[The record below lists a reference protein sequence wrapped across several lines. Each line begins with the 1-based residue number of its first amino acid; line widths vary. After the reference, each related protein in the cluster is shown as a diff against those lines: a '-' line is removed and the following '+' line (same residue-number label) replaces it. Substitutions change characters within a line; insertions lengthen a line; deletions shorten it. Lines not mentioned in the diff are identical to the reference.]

1 MRVESPA
8 STMRPFALLTLSFL
22 SLCAFAQG
30 DSGTFIPSSPLT
42 PAEVAKLKEKMKRDA
57 VLTDAAIEEWVKHG
71 RDLHT
76 YRESDIF
83 AAFPEL
89 RGARKL
95 SECSNKIMSGAT
107 ELVFIS
113 DTGKN
118 EVTIKAVRCRPVDKG
133 LTCEAVRRS
142 TNYFL
147 ESPEHFFSLENLTFA
162 QARPIVEAYTSGRIT
177 GLPDWFATARP
188 NVASITALPDGSYRM
203 RFGDVYC
210 TGCSAAYN
218 VRLETSGA
226 EARLVYV
233 GDPEAV
239 CF

>member
-1 MRVESPA
+1 
-8 STMRPFALLTLSFL
+8 MRPFALLTLSFL
-22 SLCAFAQG
+22 SLCVFAQG

-42 PAEVAKLKEKMKRDA
+42 PAEVAKLKEKMKRDG
-57 VLTDAAIEEWVKHG
+57 VLSDAAIEDWIKDG
-71 RDLHT
+71 RRLFT

-83 AAFPEL
+83 TAFPEL
-89 RGARKL
+89 RGDKKL
-95 SECSNKIMSGAT
+95 SECSNSIMSGAT
-107 ELVFIS
+107 ELVFMS

-118 EVTIKAVRCRPVDKG
+118 EVTIKAVHCRPVDKG
-133 LTCEAVRRS
+133 LSCEAVRRS

-162 QARPIVEAYTSGRIT
+162 QARPIVEAYTVGLIT
-177 GLPDWFATARP
+177 GLPDWFATARQS
-188 NVASITALPDGSYRM
+188 VTSITALPDGSYRM

-210 TGCSAAYN
+210 SGCASAYN
-218 VRLETSGA
+218 VRLEASGT

>member
-1 MRVESPA
+1 
-8 STMRPFALLTLSFL
+8 MRPSTLLTLSFL
-22 SLCAFAQG
+22 SLCAFAQSE
-30 DSGTFIPSSPLT
+30 SGTFIPSSPLT

-57 VLTDAAIEEWVKHG
+57 VLSDAAIEESLKDG
-71 RDLHT
+71 RGLHT
-76 YRESDIF
+76 YRERDIF

-89 RGARKL
+89 RGDRKL
-95 SECSNKIMSGAT
+95 SECSNSIISGAT

-113 DTGKN
+113 DTRQN
-118 EVTIKAVRCRPVDKG
+118 EVTVKTVHCRPVDKG
-133 LTCEAVRRS
+133 LSCEPVRRGQ
-142 TNYFL
+142 NYFL

-162 QARPIVEAYTSGRIT
+162 QARPIVEAYQAGRIA
-177 GLPDWFATARP
+177 GLPDWFNTSRP

-210 TGCSAAYN
+210 TGCTAAYN
-218 VRLETSGA
+218 VRVETSGA
-226 EARLVYV
+226 ESRLVYV

>member
-1 MRVESPA
+1 
-8 STMRPFALLTLSFL
+8 
-22 SLCAFAQG
+22 
-30 DSGTFIPSSPLT
+30 
-42 PAEVAKLKEKMKRDA
+42 MKRDG
-57 VLTDAAIEEWVKHG
+57 VLSDAAIEEWVKAERG
-71 RDLHT
+71 LHT

-95 SECSNKIMSGAT
+95 SECSNSIMMGAT
-107 ELVFIS
+107 ELVFIA

-118 EVTIKAVRCRPVDKG
+118 EVTIKTARCRPVDKG
-133 LTCEAVRRS
+133 LSCEAVRRS

-162 QARPIVEAYTSGRIT
+162 QARPIVEAYQAGRIQTT
-177 GLPDWFATARP
+177 GLPEWFATSRP
-188 NVASITALPDGSYRM
+188 DVASITALPDGSYRM
-203 RFGDVYC
+203 RFGNVYC

-218 VRLETSGA
+218 VRLEARGTES
-226 EARLVYV
+226 RLVYV
-233 GDPEAV
+233 GDPEGV

>member
-1 MRVESPA
+1 
-8 STMRPFALLTLSFL
+8 MRPFALLTLSFV

-42 PAEVAKLKEKMKRDA
+42 PAEVAKLKEKLKRDA
-57 VLTDAAIEEWVKHG
+57 VLTDAQIEEWIKNG
-71 RDLHT
+71 PEPRT

-95 SECSNKIMSGAT
+95 SECSNSIMSGAT

-118 EVTIKAVRCRPVDKG
+118 EVTIKTVQCKPVRKG
-133 LTCEAVRRS
+133 LSCEAVRSS
-142 TNYFL
+142 THYFL

-162 QARPIVEAYTSGRIT
+162 QARPIVEAYQAGRIT
-177 GLPDWFATARP
+177 GLPGWLGPARP
-188 NVASITALPDGSYRM
+188 NVGSIKALPGGSYRM
-203 RFGDVYC
+203 RFGNVYC
-210 TGCSAAYN
+210 TGCFAAYN
-218 VRLETSGA
+218 VRLEGSGA

-233 GDPEAV
+233 GDPESM

>member
-1 MRVESPA
+1 
-8 STMRPFALLTLSFL
+8 MRPFALLTLSFL
-22 SLCAFAQG
+22 SLCAFAQR

-57 VLTDAAIEEWVKHG
+57 VLSDAAIEEWVKDG
-71 RDLHT
+71 RKLHT

-95 SECSNKIMSGAT
+95 SECSNSIMSGAT

-118 EVTIKAVRCRPVDKG
+118 EVTIKSVHCRPVDKG
-133 LTCEAVRRS
+133 LSCDAVRHS

-162 QARPIVEAYTSGRIT
+162 EARPIVEAYKAGPVA

-188 NVASITALPDGSYRM
+188 NVSSISALPDGSYRM

-218 VRLETSGA
+218 VRLELSGT

>member
-1 MRVESPA
+1 MRA
-8 STMRPFALLTLSFL
+8 FALLTLSFL

-42 PAEVAKLKEKMKRDA
+42 AAEVAQLKEKMKRDA
-57 VLTDAAIEEWVKHG
+57 VLSDAAIEEWVSAL
-71 RDLHT
+71 RT

-95 SECSNKIMSGAT
+95 SECSNSIMSGAT
-107 ELVFIS
+107 ELVFIA

-118 EVTIKAVRCRPVDKG
+118 EVTIKSARCRPVDKG
-133 LTCEAVRRS
+133 LSCEAVRRR

-147 ESPEHFFSLENLTFA
+147 ESPEQFFSLENLTFA
-162 QARPIVEAYTSGRIT
+162 EARPIVEAYNAGPIA
-177 GLPDWFATARP
+177 GLPEWFATGRP
-188 NVASITALPDGSYRM
+188 NVTSITELPDGSYRM

-218 VRLETSGA
+218 VRLEASGT
-226 EARLVYV
+226 EPRLVYV

>member
-1 MRVESPA
+1 MRA
-8 STMRPFALLTLSFL
+8 FALLTLSFL

-30 DSGTFIPSSPLT
+30 DSGTFVPSSPLT

-57 VLTDAAIEEWVKHG
+57 VLTDAEIEEWVKNG

-95 SECSNKIMSGAT
+95 SECSNSIMSGAT

-118 EVTIKAVRCRPVDKG
+118 EVTIKSAHCRPVDKG
-133 LTCEAVRRS
+133 LRCEAVRRS

-147 ESPEHFFSLENLTFA
+147 ESPEQFFSLENLTFA
-162 QARPIVEAYTSGRIT
+162 QARPIVEAYNAGRIT
-177 GLPDWFATARP
+177 GLPDWLGPARP
-188 NVASITALPDGSYRM
+188 NVASITALPGGSYRM
-203 RFGDVYC
+203 RFGNVYC

-218 VRLETSGA
+218 VRLEASGP
-226 EARLVYV
+226 EARLVYL

>member
-1 MRVESPA
+1 
-8 STMRPFALLTLSFL
+8 MRPFALLTLSLL
-22 SLCAFAQG
+22 SLCAFARG

-42 PAEVAKLKEKMKRDA
+42 PAEVAKQKEKMKRDA
-57 VLTDAAIEEWVKHG
+57 VMSDAAIEEWVKG
-71 RDLHT
+71 RALHT
-76 YRESDIF
+76 YRETDIF
-83 AAFPEL
+83 TAFPEL

-95 SECSNKIMSGAT
+95 SECSNSIMSGAT
-107 ELVFIS
+107 ELVFIA
-113 DTGKN
+113 DTAKN
-118 EVTIKAVRCRPVDKG
+118 EVTIKSAHCRPVDKG
-133 LTCEAVRRS
+133 LSCEAVRSS

-162 QARPIVEAYTSGRIT
+162 QARPIVEAYKTGGVT

-188 NVASITALPDGSYRM
+188 DVASITALPGGSYRM
-203 RFGDVYC
+203 RFGNVYC

-218 VRLETSGA
+218 VRLEANET

-233 GDPEAV
+233 GDPEGM